1 MIISYQIIITKTE
14 NIIYVFENS
23 VFKIVQTVAQILI
36 QTAAIWIWKTG
47 QNQVIEQEFGFSAR
61 PQPRYQV
68 TIGATLGPPSFKGF
82 APKR

>member
-36 QTAAIWIWKTG
+36 QTATIRIWKLG
-47 QNQVIEQEFGFSAR
+47 QNRITEQEFRFSISIK
-61 PQPRYQV
+61 QY
-68 TIGATLGPPSFKGF
+68 
-82 APKR
+82 